1 MASPDTDLLHDATG
15 MFKHFVLTRPSA
27 TISGAAAIVSKGYGE
42 MRYGAEVLRHGA
54 VAPARRNNYFCCRS
68 GIMASTPG

>member
-1 MASPDTDLLHDATG
+1 VASPDTDLLHDATG

-42 MRYGAEVLRHGA
+42 MRTAQKYCGMEQLHPRDAKTISA
-54 VAPARRNNYFCCRS
+54 VDLA
-68 GIMASTPG
+68 